1 MGLSNEQAFVFYWL
15 HGQRKKK
22 AKNNDS
28 DFRDFLVLMVL
39 GAVIYYAIKFYNFV
53 AFHISA
59 FVDKVE
65 AFIPFL

>member
-22 AKNNDS
+22 AKANNS
-28 DFRDFLVLMVL
+28 DFLDFLVLVVL
-39 GAVIYYAIKFYNFV
+39 GTVIYYAIKLYNFV

-65 AFIPFL
+65 PFIPFL